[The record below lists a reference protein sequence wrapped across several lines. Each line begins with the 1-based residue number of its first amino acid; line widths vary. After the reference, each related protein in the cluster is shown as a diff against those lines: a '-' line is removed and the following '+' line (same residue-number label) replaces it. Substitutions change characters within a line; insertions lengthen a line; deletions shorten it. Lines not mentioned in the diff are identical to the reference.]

1 MNRIFSVIWNHS
13 LNAWVVASENA
24 SREGKRGTVGA
35 ISNTENTQGK
45 GRLQRLSVAIALT
58 LGGGLLTSMPALA
71 VDLPNGGKV
80 VLGNGQILTPDQ
92 QKMIINQSSQK
103 LAIDWQSFNIGADK
117 SVTFVQP
124 GKDSVALN
132 RVVGS
137 DGSKIMG
144 QLNANGQVFLVNPN
158 GVLFGKGASVD
169 VGGLVASTLDI
180 SNKDFA
186 AGNYQFKGQGE
197 AGNAAVVN
205 QGTLKAGD
213 GGAVALLGGTVS
225 NEGVIVARQG
235 SVALAAGNKI
245 SLDFVGDGLL
255 NVQVDEA
262 TKNALVQN
270 KQLIQADGGQVIMTA
285 KAGDALLQTVV
296 NNTGIIEARTLGE
309 KGGKIV
315 LLGGFEGGTVQVAGT
330 LDASAPTGN
339 GGFIETSG
347 AHVKVADSAQI
358 STAASRGK
366 TGTWLV
372 DPTDFT
378 IAASGGDMSGAT
390 VTRNLQSTNVQ
401 IQSDAGSVQGLGD
414 IHVNDSITWSAN
426 TLTFTAQN
434 TININRELF
443 GSGSARLVL
452 QYGQGA
458 PAAGN
463 TAKVNVKAPV
473 NLAAGQHYS
482 TKQGRDGAQVDYTVI
497 TDLGAAGS
505 TSGADLQ
512 GINGALNGHFVL
524 GANIDAGATSGW
536 NGGAGFDPLGGSAAF
551 TGVLEGNGHFI
562 KDLTLNRPGQNG
574 TGLFGAIGGTGQVG
588 NLGLNGGSV
597 NGGALTGALAGSSA
611 GTLSNVF
618 SSAAVSGSS
627 GVGGLVGELSAGGV
641 IRDAYA
647 SGTVNASQNQAGGLV
662 GNVAG
667 GQIDR
672 SYASGAVTA
681 AQGTVGGLA
690 GGNANGQI
698 TNSFWNIT
706 GTGLSVGTPNAEAGA
721 TGLTDEQAHTR
732 ATFANAGWDMNGTWV
747 VYDGI
752 SGPYLRN
759 FMTQLTY
766 TANSAAKTYDGQAY
780 AGGYS
785 ASAQG
790 DSRLV
795 GNVVVG
801 GTGAG
806 AIDAGDYSLQ
816 LSGLASTGG
825 QYGYSINYVDGRL
838 SVGKASLSQAG
849 ATVADKV
856 YDGTTTA
863 SVTGAVFNGVMA
875 RDVGRLTTTGQ
886 FDSKN
891 VGTRIGVTLGLDGEA
906 AGNYF
911 LTPSYVTGRITP
923 KDVTV
928 TQVYAD
934 KVYDGSQGTSVHFA
948 TLQGVVNGEQ
958 LGFTG
963 NGIFNDRNVGLMKPL
978 VVLNG
983 TLFSTTGSAS
993 NYRLV
998 TPVGLTSAI
1007 TPRLLTVSG
1016 ITVNDKVYDGNTTGS
1031 VNLNNVRFNNS
1042 VAGDSLSVANAIALF
1057 SDKNVGAGKAVDIR
1071 GITLGGLDAGNYQLN
1086 ALPVFTNATIT
1097 AKSLAVSGITAA
1109 NKTYDGNVTA
1119 DLNTLN
1125 PVFGGIVPG
1134 DSLWIAGAIGRF
1146 TDKNAGSD
1154 KTVGISSISLGGQ
1167 DRNNYMVPGNAT
1179 ARANISLKSL
1189 SLSNISAYD
1198 KVYDASTF
1206 AYLNLSNYRL
1216 DGLLAGDWV
1225 ELAGAV
1231 GSFTDKNVGAGKIIN
1246 VSFSLLGNGV
1256 SNYLINPNV
1265 VLRSSITPKEIT
1277 VNAISAA
1284 NKVYDGTTL
1293 AALDLGTATIR
1304 DKVRGDDLSVG
1315 AATGHFNDKN
1325 AGAKNVTISDLSLS
1339 GADAGNY
1346 WVSGI
1351 GGASAFI
1358 TPKDVIVTGIT
1369 ANNKVYDSRTS
1380 ASLNVA
1386 NAAFNGLVAGDQ
1398 LAAGF
1403 ATGRFSD
1410 KNVGVGKTVEVS
1422 NLNLTGADARNYR
1435 ASTGPTTA
1443 DITPK
1448 EVNIWGVR
1456 AANKAYDGTTVAT
1469 LNLTGA
1475 GVDGLVW
1482 GDYAFLTGAT
1492 GYFFDKNAEW
1502 FKPVGTRDFTLGGQ
1516 DAGNYTVGG
1525 MITRVSANITPK
1537 FVTVS
1542 GITADNKVYDTTT
1555 NATLN
1560 LANAH
1565 INGLVEGDHLAVD
1578 SSYGRFANQEAG
1590 IGKGVHIYEI
1600 NLAGSDLRNYTVHPY
1615 ADTTADITKAALT
1628 VSVNDASKL
1637 QGQPNPVFGVT
1648 YKGFLG
1654 EDRAEWDLNGDL
1666 AFSTTATGSSAAG
1679 VYRVSAGG
1687 QSATNY
1693 DIAYIDGQLTVAP
1706 QVPGQPPLPQQVPLA
1721 EVVSTVRPLHN
1732 LPAPVLPIAPP
1743 GPRRSNDLY
1752 TLIDQGLRLPEGL

>member
-24 SREGKRGTVGA
+24 SRQGKRGTVGA

-45 GRLQRLSVAIALT
+45 GRMQRLSVAIALT
-58 LGGGLLTSMPALA
+58 LGGGLLASMPALA
-71 VDLPNGGKV
+71 VDLPSGGKV

-366 TGTWLV
+366 TGTWRV

-401 IQSDAGSVQGLGD
+401 IESDAGSGQGLGD

-452 QYGQGA
+452 QYGQGT

-524 GANIDAGATSGW
+524 GSNIDAGATSGW
-536 NGGAGFDPLGGSAAF
+536 NGGAGFDPLGGIAAF

-574 TGLFGAIGGTGQVG
+574 TGLFGAIGSTGQVG

-627 GVGGLVGELSAGGV
+627 GVGGLVGELSAGGT

-662 GNVAG
+662 GNLAG
-667 GQIDR
+667 GLIDK

-681 AQGTVGGLA
+681 TQGTVGGLA
-690 GGNANGQI
+690 GGNANGRI

-721 TGLTDEQAHTR
+721 TGLTDDQAHTR

-838 SVGKASLSQAG
+838 SVGKAPLSQVG

-863 SVTGAVFNGVMA
+863 SVNDAVLNGVMA

-886 FDSKN
+886 FSSKN
-891 VGTRIGVTLGLDGEA
+891 VGTGIGVTLGLGGQA
-906 AGNYF
+906 ASNYI
-911 LTPSYVTGRITP
+911 LGPYSLNGKIMP
-923 KDVTV
+923 KDVTITKV
-928 TQVYAD
+928 NAD
-934 KVYDGSQGTSVHFA
+934 KVYDGSEGTVVHFA
-948 TLQGVVNGEQ
+948 TFQGLVNGEQ
-958 LGFTG
+958 LGFSG
-963 NGIFNDRNVGLMKPL
+963 NGIFNDRNAGLFKPL

-983 TLFSTTGSAS
+983 TLLSNTGSAS

-1007 TPRLLTVSG
+1007 TPRPVSVSG
-1016 ITVNDKVYDGNTTGS
+1016 IAVSDKVYDGSTAGT
-1031 VNLNNVRFNNS
+1031 VNLNNVSFS
-1042 VAGDSLSVANAIALF
+1042 GKVAGDSLSVTNALAVF
-1057 SDKNVGAGKAVDIR
+1057 SDKNAGIGKIAYVA
-1071 GITLGGLDAGNYQLN
+1071 GITLGGWDAGNYQLN
-1086 ALPVFTNATIT
+1086 VLPTFATATISPKNLT
-1097 AKSLAVSGITAA
+1097 VSGITAV
-1109 NKTYDGNVTA
+1109 NKTYDGTLTA
-1119 DLNTLN
+1119 DLNTFN
-1125 PVFGGIVPG
+1125 PAFAGVVPG
-1134 DSLWIAGAIGRF
+1134 DLLWIASALGRF
-1146 TDKNAGSD
+1146 ADKNAGSA
-1154 KTVGISSISLGGQ
+1154 KTVNISNISLSGQ
-1167 DRNNYMVPGNAT
+1167 DRGNYQVLGNA
-1179 ARANISLKSL
+1179 
-1189 SLSNISAYD
+1189 SAS
-1198 KVYDASTF
+1198 ASI
-1206 AYLNLSNYRL
+1206 L
-1216 DGLLAGDWV
+1216 
-1225 ELAGAV
+1225 
-1231 GSFTDKNVGAGKIIN
+1231 
-1246 VSFSLLGNGV
+1246 
-1256 SNYLINPNV
+1256 
-1265 VLRSSITPKEIT
+1265 PKEIT
-1277 VNAISAA
+1277 VNAISAV

-1293 AALDLGTATIR
+1293 ATLNLGTATIR
-1304 DKVRGDDLSVG
+1304 DKVRGDDLAVG

-1325 AGAKNVTISDLSLS
+1325 AGARNVTISGLSLS

-1346 WVSGI
+1346 WVSGV

-1358 TPKDVIVTGIT
+1358 TPKEVIVTGIT
-1369 ANNKVYDSRTS
+1369 VNNKVYDSSTA
-1380 ASLNVA
+1380 ASLNLT
-1386 NAAFNGLVAGDQ
+1386 NAAFDGLVAGDQ

-1403 ATGRFSD
+1403 ASGRFSD
-1410 KNVGVGKTVEVS
+1410 KNAGVGKTVDIS
-1422 NLNLTGADARNYR
+1422 NFNLTGADARNYR
-1435 ASTGPTTA
+1435 ASVRATTA

-1448 EVNIWGVR
+1448 EVNVWGVR
-1456 AANKAYDGTTVAT
+1456 AADKVYDGTTAAT
-1469 LNLTGA
+1469 LDLSGA
-1475 GVDGLVW
+1475 RVDGVEW
-1482 GDYAFLTGAT
+1482 GDYVFLKDAT
-1492 GYFFDKNAEW
+1492 GHFFDKNAEW
-1502 FKPVGTRDFTLGGQ
+1502 FKPVGTSDFILGGLE
-1516 DAGNYTVGG
+1516 AGNYKVGG
-1525 MITRVSANITPK
+1525 MITGIWANITAK
-1537 FVTVS
+1537 VLTVS

-1555 NATLN
+1555 DATLN

-1565 INGLVEGDHLAVD
+1565 INGLIDGEHLAVN
-1578 SSYGRFANQEAG
+1578 SAYGFFANQEAETGKTVYING
-1590 IGKGVHIYEI
+1590 IS
-1600 NLAGSDLRNYTVHPY
+1600 LAGSDLRNYSVIPF
-1615 ADTTADITKAALT
+1615 AITTADIAKAALT
-1628 VSVNDASKL
+1628 VSVNDSSKL

-1654 EDRAEWDLNGDL
+1654 GDSAEWDLDGDL
-1666 AFSTTATGSSAAG
+1666 AFSTAATGSSAAG
-1679 VYRVSAGG
+1679 VYRVSAAG

-1706 QVPGQPPLPQQVPLA
+1706 QVPVQPPLPQQVPLA